1 MNGKN
6 GGLSGADGSGD
17 AAGIE
22 LKTPLGSEVL
32 SLLAGQRVF
41 LTGTIYT
48 ARDEAHLEMKKCGI
62 PFSPK
67 GAVVY
72 HCGPVIDTEKN
83 VIVAAGPT
91 TSARMNSLCGFL
103 IDAGVCA
110 FIGKG
115 GMSRDVLEKLRGRG
129 VYLAYT
135 GGCAALAAS
144 RMKLKGVSY
153 PHLGMAEA
161 VWEIECDRLP
171 LTVAMDSDGGDIYA
185 EVSGS
190 ARKSFLGMFP

>member
-6 GGLSGADGSGD
+6 GCLGGAGEACD

-32 SLLAGQRVF
+32 SLRAGQRVF

-83 VIVAAGPT
+83 TIVAAGPT

-103 IDAGVCA
+103 IDAGVSA

-190 ARKSFLGMFP
+190 ARKSFSGIFP

>member
-6 GGLSGADGSGD
+6 GGTGGACGAGD

-32 SLLAGQRVF
+32 SLRAGQRVF

-62 PFSPK
+62 PFNPK

-83 VIVAAGPT
+83 TIVAAGPT

-103 IDAGVCA
+103 IDEGVCA

-190 ARKSFLGMFP
+190 ARKSFSGIFP

>member
-6 GGLSGADGSGD
+6 GGLGGAGEAYD

-32 SLLAGQRVF
+32 SLRAGQRVF

-62 PFSPK
+62 PFNPK
-67 GAVVY
+67 GAAVY

-83 VIVAAGPT
+83 TIVAAGPT

-115 GMSRDVLEKLRGRG
+115 GMSRDVLEKLRGRA

-190 ARKSFLGMFP
+190 ARKSFSGIFP